1 MACEQ
6 VLGEIEIGKIIL
18 YLLLNTT
25 LGNEI
30 IGSPVMR
37 GSQLWTMLK
46 KKF

>member
-6 VLGEIEIGKIIL
+6 ALGEIEIGEIIL

-30 IGSPVMR
+30 GGRPVMR
-37 GSQLWTMLK
+37 GSQLWTI
-46 KKF
+46 F